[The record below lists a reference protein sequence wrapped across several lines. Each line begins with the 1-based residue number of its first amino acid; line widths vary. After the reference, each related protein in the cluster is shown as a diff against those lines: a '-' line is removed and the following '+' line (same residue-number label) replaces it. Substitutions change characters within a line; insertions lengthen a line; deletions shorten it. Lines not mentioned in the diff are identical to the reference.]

1 MATSKFQG
9 TAINSGTPTNFT
21 GLLYGDGSNVGSKAL
36 DAAPTENST
45 GIPSSGGTYNAIAQ
59 LVQESVFQIVE
70 ENGEFKLYWYGA
82 AGTCPYTIVYE
93 NGVYNL
99 YFQYTTV

>member
-1 MATSKFQG
+1 MAVSKFQG
-9 TAINSGTPTNFT
+9 TAINSGTPTNFN
-21 GLLYGDGSNVGSKAL
+21 GLLAGNGSSVVSKTI
-36 DAAPTENST
+36 DSAPTENST
-45 GIPSSGGTYNAIAQ
+45 GFATSGGTYNSIAQ
-59 LVQESVFQIVE
+59 LVQESVFEIVE
-70 ENGEFKLYWYGA
+70 DNGEFKLYWYGA